1 MKKLIAL
8 FLALVLALGLM
19 ACASSANTETT
30 TQPAET
36 TAPAEETKTE
46 EAAPAEEATEEAAP
60 AAAGSVYWLNFK
72 PESDETLQKVAA
84 MYTEKT
90 GVPVTVVTAAS
101 GTYNE
106 TLTAEMDK
114 SKMPTLFVVGN
125 QAAISTWGDYCYD
138 LTGTP
143 IANEL
148 TTDAYN
154 LYDEDGKLCSI
165 GYCYE
170 CYGIIVNK
178 KLLSEAGYDIA
189 DIKNFE
195 ALKTAAEDIHA
206 RAAELGFDAF
216 TSSSMSSDSSWRFTG
231 HLANLEYYYESV
243 DDPAAWESCPAT
255 ITGKYMQNYKN
266 LWDLYINCL
275 LYTSPSPRD

>member
-1 MKKLIAL
+1 MKKFIAL

-19 ACASSANTETT
+19 ACASSATTETT

-36 TAPAEETKTE
+36 TTTTEETKTE
-46 EAAPAEEATEEAAP
+46 EAAPAEETSEETAP

-72 PESDETLQKVAA
+72 PESDEVLQKVAA

-125 QAAISTWGDYCYD
+125 QAAVSTWGDYCYD

-178 KLLSEAGYDIA
+178 KLLEGRRLRHHRHLQLRDAQDRCRR
-189 DIKNFE
+189 
-195 ALKTAAEDIHA
+195 HPRA
-206 RAAELGFDAF
+206 RCRARLRRFHLFFHELGFQLALHR
-216 TSSSMSSDSSWRFTG
+216 SS
-231 HLANLEYYYESV
+231 
-243 DDPAAWESCPAT
+243 
-255 ITGKYMQNYKN
+255 GKPRV
-266 LWDLYINCL
+266 L
-275 LYTSPSPRD
+275 LRVRR